1 MSLKTDQNGMF
12 IYGMTSADELSG
24 FLKHKFSEHE
34 IQQSYDYL
42 INATKEKSRREKTSP
57 LRIFW
62 QHLKKVFSEDIPPL
76 QCHRG
81 CAHCCHTGVSCTR
94 LEWDGILKNAVENG
108 VDLNA
113 VMERSQR
120 TITKVEEI
128 LKAGKN
134 LDQVD
139 WHRLVIN
146 QPCPFLNQEGACEVY
161 EDRPLDCRMVVAFR
175 GVCESKK
182 LEHAQRGVVLEEAVG
197 ATVIARLQHDQTP
210 KIKRRKFHG
219 TQPIKLL
226 QHWLILWRDKNKKKN

>member
-1 MSLKTDQNGMF
+1 MSLKTDRNGMF
-12 IYGMTSADELSG
+12 IFGMTNTDELTG
-24 FLKHKFSEHE
+24 FLKHKFTEHQ
-34 IQQSYDYL
+34 IQQAYDYL
-42 INATKEKSRREKTSP
+42 VVASKDEARQKKKSP
-57 LRIFW
+57 LRVFW
-62 QHLKKVFSEDIPPL
+62 QHLKKVYNEKIPPL

-81 CAHCCHTGVSCTR
+81 CAHCCHTGVSCTQ
-94 LEWDGILKNAVENG
+94 LEWEGILKNVEENN

-113 VMERSQR
+113 VFERSKR
-120 TITKVEEI
+120 TINKVDEV

-134 LDQVD
+134 MDQVD

-146 QPCPFLNQEGACEVY
+146 QPCPFLSEEGACEVY

-197 ATVIARLQHDQTP
+197 ATVIAKLQHDMTP
-210 KIKRRKFHG
+210 KIKRRKFRG

-226 QHWLILWRDKNKKKN
+226 QQWLILWNQKNL

>member
-1 MSLKTDQNGMF
+1 MSLQTDKNGMF
-12 IYGMTSADELSG
+12 IYGMTSTDELSG
-24 FLKHKFSEHE
+24 FLKHKYPEHQ

-42 INATKEKSRREKTSP
+42 VEATKEKG
-57 LRIFW
+57 
-62 QHLKKVFSEDIPPL
+62 IPPL

-81 CAHCCHTGVSCTR
+81 CAHCCHTGVSCTQ
-94 LEWDGILKNAVENG
+94 LEWDGILKNAEENG
-108 VDLNA
+108 VDLNV

-120 TITKVEEI
+120 TINKVNET
-128 LKAGKN
+128 LKSNKK

-146 QPCPFLNQEGACEVY
+146 QPCPFLSDEGACEVY

-175 GVCESKK
+175 GICESKK

-197 ATVIARLQHDQTP
+197 ATVIAKLQHDQTP
-210 KIKRRKFHG
+210 KIKRRKFRG

-226 QHWLILWRDKNKKKN
+226 QHWLILWKEKHR